1 MKSLVK
7 LAALAL
13 LIPGQL
19 FVSCKKDDL
28 SKRNHAPIADA
39 GEDMIIEQPENVAFL
54 NGGKSRDED
63 HNLARYQW
71 TKISGPQ
78 SGEIV
83 NPNSAYPRIENLELG
98 VYQFELQVSD
108 KFGLASKDT
117 VQVTVVLSRGAIFD
131 NLSWANDANTQ
142 MISTESPDL
151 SSELQ
156 TRIIRRV
163 LLVDNSSG
171 DWFEI
176 EKDGTLDDQFYY
188 KIENN
193 KIVAYIHYVAF
204 DPNNTDQLSTQM
216 KIEYE

>member
-28 SKRNHAPIADA
+28 STRNHPPIADA
-39 GEDMIIEQPENVAFL
+39 GEDMIIEQPANSTFL

-71 TKISGPQ
+71 TKISGPD
-78 SGEIV
+78 GGDII
-83 NPNSAYPRIENLELG
+83 NPDKPYPRVENLTLG
-98 VYQFELQVSD
+98 TYEFELQVSD
-108 KFGLASKDT
+108 KFGRASKDI
-117 VQVTVVLSRGAIFD
+117 VQVTVVLSRGATFD
-131 NLSWANDANTQ
+131 NLSWANDANSQ
-142 MISTESPDL
+142 MITTESPDL

-156 TRIIRRV
+156 TRVIRKV
-163 LLVDNSSG
+163 FLVDNSSG

-176 EKDGTLDDQFYY
+176 EKDGTGDDQFYY

-193 KIVAYIHYVAF
+193 KIIAYMHYVTF
-204 DPNNTDQLSTQM
+204 DPANIDLSSQM